1 MSETPEQP
9 QDQPA
14 LSRRVK
20 GGRKA
25 FFSDPELDRLLA
37 RLARLMAEHWAVKE
51 RLLTIEALL
60 TERNILTAADIDAY
74 QPDEAMEA
82 EWNAQRDQ
90 LIRSVLEAGRNVES

>member
-1 MSETPEQP
+1 M
-9 QDQPA
+9 PA
-14 LSRRVK
+14 PGKNLSRRVK

-25 FFSDPELDRLLA
+25 FFDDPEVDRLLA

-60 TERNILTAADIDAY
+60 IERNVLSKEDIDSFE
-74 QPDEAMEA
+74 PDEAMEA

-90 LIRSVLEAGRNVES
+90 LIRSVLEAGHNVES

>member
-1 MSETPEQP
+1 MSDSPEQP
-9 QDQPA
+9 
-14 LSRRVK
+14 LSRHVK

-60 TERNILTAADIDAY
+60 AEKNILTAADIDAY
-74 QPDEAMEA
+74 QPDEATEA

-90 LIRSVLEAGRNVES
+90 LIRAVLEAGRNVES